1 MIRTKQP
8 EYECGTQLHPLIHA
22 AGFTSVETPASEAH
36 LEHLKQCFDHIS
48 SEEKGTTFTV

>member
-36 LEHLKQCFDHIS
+36 LEHLKQRFDHVS

>member
-36 LEHLKQCFDHIS
+36 LEHFDHIS

>member
-22 AGFTSVETPASEAH
+22 AVETPASEAH
-36 LEHLKQCFDHIS
+36 LEHLKQRFDHIS
-48 SEEKGTTFTV
+48 SEEKRTTFTV